1 MGYIKVRNHPQ
12 RPTTIY
18 NHPQRPTTI
27 DNHQKKPPTTTHNH
41 PQPPKNYSKKPRLV
55 TNSDVIP
62 LLMFILKQILSFD
75 SDTKQWYMYMCV
87 CLCEY
92 TWQVITLTIF
102 WLGWL
107 FVFVGIKSNSFD
119 VKSNDFYL
127 LKIGIYELLLIN
139 IKQRSA
145 HQSTI
150 SAHELHYEFLRI
162 LSIFRGNFYWHSL
175 PTVVVDINVETL
187 KGNGIMLSQFAQ
199 NTVEAR
205 FSGNVTGWDYLLG
218 NWFKIKV
225 SRNLAILLYDCLPI
239 NNIYRPKNRILFW
252 SVRQDHGRFEVNLFL
267 IYFVKRTK
275 LPTRS

>member
-1 MGYIKVRNHPQ
+1 MVYIHVCVSVC
-12 RPTTIY
+12 IY
-18 NHPQRPTTI
+18 
-27 DNHQKKPPTTTHNH
+27 
-41 PQPPKNYSKKPRLV
+41 S
-55 TNSDVIP
+55 
-62 LLMFILKQILSFD
+62 
-75 SDTKQWYMYMCV
+75 
-87 CLCEY
+87 
-92 TWQVITLTIF
+92 WQVITLTIF

-107 FVFVGIKSNSFD
+107 FVFVSIKSNSFD
-119 VKSNDFYL
+119 VKSDDFCL
-127 LKIGIYELLLIN
+127 LKIWIYELLLIN
-139 IKQRSA
+139 IKQRSVQ
-145 HQSTI
+145 QSTI
-150 SAHELHYEFLRI
+150 SAHELPYEFLRI

-175 PTVVVDINVETL
+175 PTVAVDINVETL

-239 NNIYRPKNRILFW
+239 NNIYRPKDRILFW

-275 LPTRS
+275 LQDPFINASTLPKWIGTTARTKIYCKVNRRQKIL